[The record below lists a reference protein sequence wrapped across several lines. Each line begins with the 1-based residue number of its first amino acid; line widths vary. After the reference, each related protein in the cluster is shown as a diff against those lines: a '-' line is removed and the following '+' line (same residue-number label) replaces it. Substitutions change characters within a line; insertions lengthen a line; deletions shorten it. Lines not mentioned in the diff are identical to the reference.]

1 MISKLGIRAK
11 ASPTPSHI
19 PESIARLVPT
29 TALTPFASSSTSSRF
44 CTDPAFTRRVAS
56 NAPSGASFGMLIVIV
71 ILTSPPGRTIG
82 CAGEKVTQ
90 SEILDGTVVSVV
102 I

>member
-1 MISKLGIRAK
+1 MISKLGIKVR

-29 TALTPFASSSTSSRF
+29 TALTPVESFSISSRF

-56 NAPSGASFGMLIVIV
+56 NAPSAASLGISIAIV